1 MARDVEAL
9 DALTADIDTRRCALE
24 GGAAGQRRKEEHK
37 QRLMIEEGTI
47 THVYTVPLIHVLQR
61 NLKFSDRRRTAAL
74 LLVLVPATA
83 EEVGEH
89 VEGIWLMLARLVSA
103 QAVLAVAIVDGAFL
117 ERCELGRVHVVKLCR
132 RTSLSLSTSYAC
144 AISMKRAS
152 APSCLFLSGCHF
164 LLSFLYA

>member
-1 MARDVEAL
+1 MEG
-9 DALTADIDTRRCALE
+9 
-24 GGAAGQRRKEEHK
+24 GGAAGQGRKEEHQ